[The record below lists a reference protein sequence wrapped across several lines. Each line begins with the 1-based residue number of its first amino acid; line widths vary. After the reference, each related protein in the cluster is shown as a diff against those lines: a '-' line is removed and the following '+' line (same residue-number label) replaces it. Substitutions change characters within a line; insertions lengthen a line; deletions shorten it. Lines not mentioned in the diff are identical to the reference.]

1 MPTTLK
7 IEEKLLSNLLQIQG
21 QMNEDMAILTELI
34 KQKDVQHKTVNR
46 VDQVQKNQ
54 FKDIVKDNWQLRKID
69 SKNQESYVNN
79 FVISDLKFAVS
90 FHHDMDDTDNKY
102 AQWMNNVAFD
112 FVGAI
117 LTNIE
122 DAPIELAAVTSRSQS
137 CPMSLATNIAKTQYY
152 EDFKSSLLPILGSLN
167 VIGNQIFYSIIERFL
182 TVFR

>member
-1 MPTTLK
+1 MPTSLK

-21 QMNEDMAILTELI
+21 QLNDDTGVLKAFITEKYRKLRTKDKNTLTYDKKL
-34 KQKDVQHKTVNR
+34 KDV
-46 VDQVQKNQ
+46 
-54 FKDIVKDNWQLRKID
+54 VKDNWQLRKID

-90 FHHDMDDTDNKY
+90 FQQDMDDTDNEY
-102 AQWMNNVAFD
+102 AKWMNNMAFD

-122 DAPIELAAVTSRSQS
+122 DAPIELAPVTSRSQS
-137 CPMSLATNIAKTQYY
+137 CPMSLATNIAKMQYY

-167 VIGNQIFYSIIERFL
+167 VIGKTFFL
-182 TVFR
+182 TISNFE